1 LKLIFLTIFIITTAS
16 ARVPEKGL
24 KYRTSF
30 GSCPSRTA
38 GGLTLKLVKIF
49 EGGNS
54 LKDVKDY
61 IEEEKIMDKYFLSDY
76 RISYDPLKKIIK
88 FNLECPAP
96 LMKVQIYKRN
106 NIDSYDAILVDNGS
120 LYDPAYLVLLREEK
134 KIKKDLP
141 FLALPVGNLK
151 EEIRLS
157 ITKVIKDLNKDLR
170 SNLAEVILNES
181 NELTIIFSM
190 KDKATSVFFGREDWS
205 VKVNKLQKIVS
216 YMRSKKRMPSIIN
229 LTHSKKVVVKFKDKI

>member
-1 LKLIFLTIFIITTAS
+1 MKYTLLIFFLLNTAHATTQ
-16 ARVPEKGL
+16 
-24 KYRTSF
+24 YRTSF

-38 GGLTLKLVKIF
+38 GSLTLKLVKIF
-49 EGGNS
+49 EGNRS

-61 IEEEKIMDKYFLSDY
+61 IMDEKIMDKYFLSDY
-76 RISYDPLKKIIK
+76 QINYDPLKKIIG
-88 FNLECPAP
+88 FNLECPRP

-106 NIDSYDAILVDNGS
+106 NIDSYDAILVENGR
-120 LYDPAYLVLLREEK
+120 LYDPTYLVLLKEEK

-151 EEIRLS
+151 EEVRLN
-157 ITKVIKDLNKDLR
+157 ITKVVMDLNEDLR
-170 SNLAEVILNES
+170 KKLSEVILNES

-190 KDKATSVFFGREDWS
+190 KGNATSVFFGMDKWNI
-205 VKVNKLQKIVS
+205 KVNKLQKIVR
-216 YMRSKKRMPSIIN
+216 YMQSKKRMPSVIN

>member
-1 LKLIFLTIFIITTAS
+1 MKYIFLIFCLINTANATI
-16 ARVPEKGL
+16 

-38 GGLTLKLVKIF
+38 GSLTLKLVKIF
-49 EGGNS
+49 EVNSS

-61 IEEEKIMDKYFLSDY
+61 IRDEKIMDKYFLSNY
-76 RISYDPLKKIIK
+76 QINYDPLKKIIG
-88 FNLECPAP
+88 FNLECPKP

-106 NIDSYDAILVDNGS
+106 AIDSYDAILVENGR
-120 LYDPAYLVLLREEK
+120 LYDPTYLVLLKEEK
-134 KIKKDLP
+134 KIKKELP

-157 ITKVIKDLNKDLR
+157 ITGVVMGLNKELR
-170 SNLAEVILNES
+170 AKLAEVILNES

-190 KDKATSVFFGREDWS
+190 KGNATSVFFGEDAWNI
-205 VKVNKLQKIVS
+205 KIKKLQKIVR
-216 YMRSKKRMPSIIN
+216 YMQSKKRMPSIIN
-229 LTHSKKVVVKFKDKI
+229 LTHSKKIVVKFKDKI

>member
-1 LKLIFLTIFIITTAS
+1 LFFITS
-16 ARVPEKGL
+16 ANAAVSDKEI

-38 GGLTLKLVKIF
+38 GSLTLKLMKIF
-49 EGGNS
+49 EGNKS

-61 IEEEKIMDKYFLSDY
+61 IETEKVMDKYFLSHY
-76 RISYDPLKKIIK
+76 KINYDPLKKIIG
-88 FNLECPAP
+88 FNLECPSP

-106 NIDSYDAILVDNGS
+106 AIDSYDAILVDNGR
-120 LYDPAYLVLLREEK
+120 LYDPTYLVLLKEEK

-151 EEIRLS
+151 EEIRLN
-157 ITKVIKDLNKDLR
+157 ITKVVKDLKIELR
-170 SNLAEVILNES
+170 KELSEVILNES

-190 KDKATSVFFGREDWS
+190 KGNATSVFFGKDEWDI
-205 VKVNKLQKIVS
+205 KVNKLQKIVS
-216 YMRSKKRMPSIIN
+216 YMKSKKRMPSIIN
-229 LTHSKKVVVKFKDKI
+229 LTHSKKTVVKFKDKI

>member
-1 LKLIFLTIFIITTAS
+1 MRFLLILFFITS
-16 ARVPEKGL
+16 ANAAISEKEI

-38 GGLTLKLVKIF
+38 GSLTLKLMKIF
-49 EGGNS
+49 EGNKS

-61 IEEEKIMDKYFLSDY
+61 IETEKVMDKYFLSDY
-76 RISYDPLKKIIK
+76 KINYDPLKKIIR
-88 FNLECPAP
+88 FNLECPNP

-106 NIDSYDAILVDNGS
+106 AIDSYDAILVDNGR
-120 LYDPAYLVLLREEK
+120 LYDPTYLVLLKEEK

-151 EEIRLS
+151 EEIRLN
-157 ITKVIKDLNKDLR
+157 ITKVIKDLKKELR
-170 SNLAEVILNES
+170 KELSEVILNES

-190 KDKATSVFFGREDWS
+190 KGNATSVFFGKNEWDI
-205 VKVNKLQKIVS
+205 KVNKLQKIVS
-216 YMRSKKRMPSIIN
+216 YMKSKKRMPSIIN